1 MKEAADLL
9 KLLSDHSMS
18 LSVAESLTGGLLADA
33 LVQVP
38 GASRVFA
45 GGAVCYQTPTK
56 SAILGVNPLTIEENT
71 VVSAQVAKEMAIGV
85 CEKFSV
91 SCGISTTGVAGPKG
105 EHDPAPVGTV
115 YVGLS
120 CKGNTKT
127 VQLALSGSR
136 EEIRREAVRQALLE
150 MREFVA
156 QQL

>member
-9 KLLSDHSMS
+9 KLLSEHSLS

-33 LVQVP
+33 LVSVP

-56 SAILGVNPLTIEENT
+56 SAVLGVNPLVIAQNT
-71 VVSAQVAKEMAIGV
+71 VVSAQVAEEMVIGACKV
-85 CEKFSV
+85 FSA

-105 EHDPAPVGTV
+105 DNDPAPVGTV

-120 CKGNTKT
+120 CQGNTKT
-127 VQLALSGSR
+127 VKLTLSGSR
-136 EEIRREAVRQALLE
+136 EDIRREAVRQALLE
-150 MREFVA
+150 MYNFTA
-156 QQL
+156 KQL